1 MSCVCHVR
9 QVVNETALIVAS
21 EAGHVGVVALLL
33 SIPHC
38 DAACRDVR
46 PGLHWVPGVVIP
58 VKGVGALCL
67 DWFHEKLSCARL
79 CCVSRVCRVCVA
91 CVCVY
96 GCVCVWL
103 LVYVCAWACARTG
116 QRSGRTP
123 LLAACASGH
132 ADVVELLCSLGA
144 VDVNLGTSMGVT
156 PIHAAAAENHVSAVE
171 ALLRYHA
178 DANLPNLRGATP
190 LYTAALRNNVDSI
203 AALLRVGSLD
213 VNAVDVRPCRL
224 CQHDGCDCRN

>member
-1 MSCVCHVR
+1 MLPAEVSCVCHVR

-46 PGLHWVPGVVIP
+46 PGLHWVLGVVIL

-79 CCVSRVCRVCVA
+79 CCVSRVCA
-91 CVCVY
+91 CVCLCVAA
-96 GCVCVWL
+96 CVCMCVGMR
-103 LVYVCAWACARTG
+103 ARWRCH